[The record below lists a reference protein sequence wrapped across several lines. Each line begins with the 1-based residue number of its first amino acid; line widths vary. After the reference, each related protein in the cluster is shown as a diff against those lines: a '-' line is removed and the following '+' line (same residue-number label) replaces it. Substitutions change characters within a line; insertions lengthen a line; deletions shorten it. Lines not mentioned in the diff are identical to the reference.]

1 MTHIAMSTIS
11 ISDFVKNNWNWS
23 LPVIISPTELN
34 DKNACVVSE
43 KINGKYIIFHRT
55 NHRIWVAEE
64 ENLDFSDGRWIQ
76 GNILFEPNDDWY
88 SEKVGIAAPPIK
100 TTDGW
105 LLIFH
110 GLSKSDWKY
119 RLGAMLLD
127 LKNPLNIKSLLDYPI
142 LEPKASYEDSGLR
155 PGTVFSC
162 GAVVIKD
169 DLLVYYG
176 AGDTRVAV
184 ASVSLEKLLDALKNS
199 PVKM

>member
-1 MTHIAMSTIS
+1 
-11 ISDFVKNNWNWS
+11 
-23 LPVIISPTELN
+23 
-34 DKNACVVSE
+34 
-43 KINGKYIIFHRT
+43 
-55 NHRIWVAEE
+55 
-64 ENLDFSDGRWIQ
+64 
-76 GNILFEPNDDWY
+76 
-88 SEKVGIAAPPIK
+88 
-100 TTDGW
+100 
-105 LLIFH
+105 
-110 GLSKSDWKY
+110 
-119 RLGAMLLD
+119 MLLD

>member
-1 MTHIAMSTIS
+1 MSTIT
-11 ISDFVKNNWNWS
+11 IADFLKNNWNWS
-23 LPVIISPTELN
+23 FPVIISPTELN

-43 KINGKYIIFHRT
+43 KINNKYIIFHRT
-55 NHRIWVAEE
+55 NHRIWIAEE
-64 ENLDFSDGRWIQ
+64 DNLDFSDGRWIQ
-76 GNILFEPNDDWY
+76 GNILFEPNGGWY

-110 GLSKSDWKY
+110 GLSKSDGKY

-127 LKNPLNIKSLLDYPI
+127 SKNLLIIKSLLNYPI
-142 LEPKASYEDSGLR
+142 LEPEAPYEDSGLR

-169 DLLVYYG
+169 ELFVYYG
-176 AGDTRVAV
+176 AGDTDVAV
-184 ASVSLEKLLDALKNS
+184 ASVNLEKLLTALKNN
-199 PVKM
+199 PVKI